1 MSTTHDQVVWKCKG
15 SEACESKGETAH
27 GRETLRFWRNV
38 APRVAE
44 VGSLFPRVR
53 ELCWKMD
60 MLRAL
65 LEDEVG
71 KMRTRRDLHF
81 KLLKNGRDRSALGKL
96 AKCARYC
103 SQSSI
108 CISKNMLWC
117 QNRKKRKGSEHF
129 WKMKSEKCIDSSI
142 HWFIGS
148 LIHWC
153 TDSSVHCFNASLIQ
167 CFIDSFIRWLID
179 SLVHPFIESVN
190 QCITDSLYHRPIHRR
205 FTDSLIHWFLGSII
219 HSFGDSLNH
228 RFMDWCTD
236 SLNHWFF
243 GSLVHRLM
251 NSLIHWFIDSL
262 VRSISCAWIMSC
274 HFVGISTAICSFVV
288 APHNFNA
295 SLLLH
300 VKNFPIGHWFLIAG
314 FIFSKFP
321 PGMGRALPGSE
332 W

>member
-1 MSTTHDQVVWKCKG
+1 MSTPSPCINIIMSTTHDQVVWKCKS

-129 WKMKSEKCIDSSI
+129 WKKSEKCIDSSI

-179 SLVHPFIESVN
+179 SLVHPFIESV
-190 QCITDSLYHRPIHRR
+190 YHRFAVSSAHSSSIYW
-205 FTDSLIHWFLGSII
+205 FTDSLIPWFYNSLIRWFVESSVHGLMHWFTESLILWLIGSST
-219 HSFGDSLNH
+219 HEFPP
-228 RFMDWCTD
+228 
-236 SLNHWFF
+236 
-243 GSLVHRLM
+243 
-251 NSLIHWFIDSL
+251 SLIHWF
-262 VRSISCAWIMSC
+262 
-274 HFVGISTAICSFVV
+274 VGSF
-288 APHNFNA
+288 N
-295 SLLLH
+295 
-300 VKNFPIGHWFLIAG
+300 
-314 FIFSKFP
+314 
-321 PGMGRALPGSE
+321 
-332 W
+332 